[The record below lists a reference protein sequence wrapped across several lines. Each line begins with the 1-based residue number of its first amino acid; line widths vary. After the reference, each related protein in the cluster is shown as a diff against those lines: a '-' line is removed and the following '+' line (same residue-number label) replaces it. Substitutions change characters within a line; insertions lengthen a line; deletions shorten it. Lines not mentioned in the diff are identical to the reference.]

1 MAHRGGGQ
9 GLWDAGEEW
18 AVRGGQL
25 IVNVCHLVCAYMCV
39 WVVRVR
45 ACECVCEWERVMSIT
60 CVCVWVCVGVIGNAC
75 HLCA

>member
-25 IVNVCHLVCAYMCV
+25 IVNVCHLMCAYVCV
-39 WVVRVR
+39 WVMRVR
-45 ACECVCEWERVMSIT
+45 ACE
-60 CVCVWVCVGVIGNAC
+60 WVCGRDE
-75 HLCA
+75 